1 MTSPLDLIR
10 RFTDPIPARTKTH
23 PVRNGVIVVAVGL
36 FLMFAAVT
44 GLLRVFGGGQ
54 EVRAEF
60 RSVNQVDDQTPVR
73 IRGVNVGKV
82 AKIEAGRSPQRTSA
96 LTLNITQGDVKVHRD
111 ARAQI
116 RWRTILGGEMYID
129 LDPGSPQEPEIGDG
143 TIPVAR
149 TGSQVELD
157 QVLQPYDGNTEQR
170 QRDLFRG
177 LGDGFRDPETGAGRA
192 VDALP
197 ALRTIRR
204 GVEPVRGRET
214 GDLRRLV
221 ASTATTVDA
230 LDDDTRALQDLV
242 TGANETFGAL
252 ANRREELGELLE
264 LSPSTLDSTR
274 TTMTRV
280 RSTLYRLDPLVADLR
295 PGVRRIAP
303 ATRAATPALEQ
314 ARRFLRASRPLLR
327 DARPALS
334 SLGSVGDTAVPFIDR
349 LDPVLTRLDKQ
360 TLPFLRVRDE
370 ETRLKLFQAIGPTF
384 AHLGNSGAEFDA
396 EGIRFRLNTPL
407 GPNSVSQTTLLP
419 QFTRQCRLTVRASR
433 RDDCKPAAE
442 VLVQGLYGRGKGKG
456 R

>member
-10 RFTDPIPARTKTH
+10 RFTDPIPARTRTH
-23 PVRNGVIVVAVGL
+23 PVRNGFVVIALGT

-44 GLLRVFGGGQ
+44 GLIRVFGGGQ

-73 IRGVNVGKV
+73 IKGVNVGKV
-82 AKIEAGRSPQRTSA
+82 ERIEAGRSPQRSST
-96 LTLNITQGDVKVHRD
+96 LTMKLTQKDLVVRRD

-116 RWRTILGGEMYID
+116 RWRTILGGEMYVD
-129 LDPGSPQEPEIGDG
+129 LDPGSPQEKALRDG
-143 TIPVAR
+143 TIPLAR

-157 QVLQPYDGNTEQR
+157 QVLQPYDGGTEQA

-177 LGDGFRDPETGAGRA
+177 LSDGFRDPETGAGRA
-192 VDALP
+192 IDELP
-197 ALRTIRR
+197 ALDTVRR
-204 GVEPVRGRET
+204 GVEPVRGRESD
-214 GDLRRLV
+214 DLRRLV

-230 LDDDTRALQDLV
+230 LDDDTRALQGLV

-252 ANRREELGELLE
+252 AERREELGELLE

-280 RSTLYRLDPLVADLR
+280 RTTLDLLDPLVEDLR

-327 DARPALS
+327 DARPALT
-334 SLGSVGDTAVPFIDR
+334 SLGRASDAGVPFIER
-349 LDPVLTRLDKQ
+349 LDPVLTRLDRK

-370 ETRLKLFQAIGPTF
+370 ETRLRLFQAIGPTF
-384 AHLGNSGAEFDA
+384 AHLGNAGAEFDA
-396 EGIRFRLNTPL
+396 EGIRFRLSTPF
-407 GPNSVSQTTLLP
+407 GSNSAIAATLLP
-419 QFTRQCRLTVRASR
+419 ALTRRCRLTVRPSR
-433 RDDCKPAAE
+433 RSDCGPLAE
-442 VLVQGLYGRGKGKG
+442 VMAYGYYGRGKGKG